1 MNYKNKSIQ
10 PGNRQQTVYDTD
22 CNLDRLEIWFIGYLG
37 VPQVKKNDDIL
48 LCGVL
53 ILILSVFDYDS
64 GTGSCISWL
73 MALNR
78 NDKVPVWSSPDT
90 IAAPFPFSS

>member
-1 MNYKNKSIQ
+1 MFSFTTAQ
-10 PGNRQQTVYDTD
+10 HR
-22 CNLDRLEIWFIGYLG
+22 E
-37 VPQVKKNDDIL
+37 NDDIMWRTHFF
-48 LCGVL
+48 
-53 ILILSVFDYDS
+53 LILSVFDYDS